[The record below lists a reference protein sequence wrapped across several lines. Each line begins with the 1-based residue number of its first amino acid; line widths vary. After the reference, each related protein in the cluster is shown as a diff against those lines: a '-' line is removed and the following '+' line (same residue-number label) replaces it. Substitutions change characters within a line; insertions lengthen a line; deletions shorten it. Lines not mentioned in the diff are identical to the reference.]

1 MWDGKSRRLKW
12 CLLITLVSGAF
23 LWLDSSFTVAY
34 GAEFNM
40 HFDRILPYKNV
51 YLNGLKST
59 LEITGIS
66 LIGGLFLGVVLALV
80 KVSGIKI
87 LKWLS
92 QFYTSIFRGTPLLVQ
107 VFIVYFAT
115 PQLTGYEIPAFTA
128 AVIAF
133 SLNSAAYISEIL
145 RGGIEA
151 VDSGQMEAALSL
163 GVSRV
168 DALKDIIVP
177 QALKTVLPALV
188 NETIAL
194 LKESSLV
201 STIGMLDLMRSAQVA
216 MNATY
221 LAFEPFIVVAA
232 IYYVLVMILNTFAN
246 FIERRLKR
254 SDRY

>member
-1 MWDGKSRRLKW
+1 MKKKH
-12 CLLITLVSGAF
+12 LLMLTFAAIVIVVLLTSTPVEASG
-23 LWLDSSFTVAY
+23 LEL
-34 GAEFNM
+34 
-40 HFDRILPYKNV
+40 HFDRIFPYKGV

-59 LEITGIS
+59 LKITMFS
-66 LIGGLFLGVVLALV
+66 LLGGLVLGILLSII
-80 KVSGIKI
+80 KVSSIKP
-87 LKWLS
+87 LKLAA

-115 PQLTGYEIPAFTA
+115 PQLVNYEIPAFNA

-151 VDSGQMEAALSL
+151 VDVGQMEAALSL
-163 GVSRV
+163 GVSKR
-168 DALKDIIVP
+168 DAMMDIIIP

-232 IYYVLVMILNTFAN
+232 IYYILVMILNTFAG

>member
-1 MWDGKSRRLKW
+1 MKRKHLI
-12 CLLITLVSGAF
+12 LLTVSALF
-23 LWLDSSFTVAY
+23 LLFFAANLPVQAAGLDLA
-34 GAEFNM
+34 
-40 HFDRILPYKNV
+40 FDRIVPYKNV
-51 YLNGLKST
+51 YINGLKST
-59 LEITGIS
+59 LQITMFS
-66 LIGGLFLGVVLALV
+66 LLGGLVLGILLSVI
-80 KVSGIKI
+80 KVSGIKP
-87 LKWLS
+87 LKLLA

-115 PQLTGYEIPAFTA
+115 PQLTNYEIPAFNA

-151 VDSGQMEAALSL
+151 VDVGQMEAALSL
-163 GVSRV
+163 GVSKK
-168 DALKDIIVP
+168 DTMIDIIIP

-221 LAFEPFIVVAA
+221 LAFEPFIVVAL
-232 IYYVLVMILNTFAN
+232 IYYVLVMILNTFAG